1 MRYPPKGFGGERV
14 SPDDMKRQG
23 WKEQGILVVDLAD
36 QRLTWPE
43 RELVKQL
50 GVKLFG
56 TEPREAAHV

>member
-1 MRYPPKGFGGERV
+1 MRYFPKGFGGERV

-50 GVKLFG
+50 GVKLYG
-56 TEPREAAHV
+56 IQPREVAHV